1 MPGWQLSDYIVFW
14 IDIYGDNIFFVKVSK
29 HPNLK
34 VVVQNLFIGAYEFQD
49 DKDAIDLLWRH
60 LNEIASN
67 DSKPILMILDDVWP
81 ESESTIDQFKF
92 NIPDY
97 KIVVTSRTAFP
108 KFKST
113 YNLKPLD
120 HEDAMSLF
128 CRSASFKDM
137 SSYFSKDTQEKIE
150 KVLFN
155 LGHTHTHMYIY
166 I

>member
-1 MPGWQLSDYIVFW
+1 
-14 IDIYGDNIFFVKVSK
+14 
-29 HPNLK
+29 
-34 VVVQNLFIGAYEFQD
+34 
-49 DKDAIDLLWRH
+49 
-60 LNEIASN
+60 
-67 DSKPILMILDDVWP
+67 MILDDVWP

-137 SSYFSKDTQEKIE
+137 SSYFSKEQIE
-150 KVLFN
+150 KVLFQS
-155 LGHTHTHMYIY
+155 GTYIY
-166 I
+166 EKCLILFELLPFGHGMHMTKDIII